1 MNINDY
7 IDRLG
12 ASLGLETNGLVK
24 TPEQKQAELQA
35 AQQAQQA
42 QMMQESMKNIA
53 ESAAPD
59 MISKGMENVDPT
71 AVTQMISQL
80 QGR

>member
-1 MNINDY
+1 
-7 IDRLG
+7 
-12 ASLGLETNGLVK
+12 
-24 TPEQKQAELQA
+24 
-35 AQQAQQA
+35 
-42 QMMQESMKNIA
+42 MKNIA